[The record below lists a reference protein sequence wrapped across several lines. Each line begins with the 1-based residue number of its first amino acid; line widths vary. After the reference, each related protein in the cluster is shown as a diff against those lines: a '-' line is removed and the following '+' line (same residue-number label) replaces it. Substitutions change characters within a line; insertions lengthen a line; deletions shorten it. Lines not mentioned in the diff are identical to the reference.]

1 MDKNINNNFA
11 RNFEFIL
18 PTIHTPYI
26 STYFYAVRETR
37 ALKMST
43 KELQK
48 DEIFPEYGCQN
59 LNHKKLTTN
68 EEIIYYYWS

>member
-1 MDKNINNNFA
+1 MDKNINNNFT
-11 RNFEFIL
+11 RISSLYFRLYIS
-18 PTIHTPYI
+18 PYI

-59 LNHKKLTTN
+59 LNHKKK
-68 EEIIYYYWS
+68 